1 MRISRTQKIYSL
13 LKWWCE
19 CACVSSSS
27 LKHLPSLLSNT
38 HGRTPGVFMFD
49 KKIRASFQTLSKL
62 LIIYRASPL
71 WVQSKVEKAPLP
83 RGNEWSHTQIA
94 LMLPESS
101 PSQTCFRTPHWA
113 SLLWTHWVIPGAPG
127 WLSHFFQQISHRLS
141 DIYARARLHCT
152 TFVPTHSTL

>member
-1 MRISRTQKIYSL
+1 M
-13 LKWWCE
+13 
-19 CACVSSSS
+19 CVSSSS

-83 RGNEWSHTQIA
+83 RGNEWSHMQIA

-113 SLLWTHWVIPGAPG
+113 SLLIESFQERQAGCPTFFNRYHTDSLISTRAHACTAQLSSSHIPLYKQSGQSCP
-127 WLSHFFQQISHRLS
+127 LMFIN
-141 DIYARARLHCT
+141 
-152 TFVPTHSTL
+152 